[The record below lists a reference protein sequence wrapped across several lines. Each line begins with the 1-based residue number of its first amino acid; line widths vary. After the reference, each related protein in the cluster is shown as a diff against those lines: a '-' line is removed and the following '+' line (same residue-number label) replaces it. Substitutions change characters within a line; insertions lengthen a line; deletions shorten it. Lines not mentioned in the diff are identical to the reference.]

1 MRAEG
6 WAEEGAWFLV
16 ACDHG
21 RMVACARE
29 EADVDAAT
37 NEVTSLY
44 CCTRARV
51 QTRDTGAVAAAGKRS
66 DMKTLT
72 YQKHH
77 LSGMTVE

>member
-1 MRAEG
+1 M
-6 WAEEGAWFLV
+6 

-21 RMVACARE
+21 RMVACVRE

-37 NEVTSLY
+37 YEVTSL
-44 CCTRARV
+44 CCRTRARV
-51 QTRDTGAVAAAGKRS
+51 QTRDTGAVAAARKRS
-66 DMKTLT
+66 DVKTIT